1 MLLKKAESRW
11 GKQNAVEESQKAVEE
26 YWISGKENQISGGEN
41 LDISQ
46 EIL

>member
-1 MLLKKAESRW
+1 MESRW
-11 GKQNAVEESQKAVEE
+11 GKQKAIDKSRKAIEEN
-26 YWISGKENQISGGEN
+26 WISGKEIWISGGEN

>member
-1 MLLKKAESRW
+1 LKKAESHC
-11 GKQNAVEESQKAVEE
+11 GKQKAVEE
-26 YWISGKENQISGGEN
+26 SWKAVEENWISGGEN